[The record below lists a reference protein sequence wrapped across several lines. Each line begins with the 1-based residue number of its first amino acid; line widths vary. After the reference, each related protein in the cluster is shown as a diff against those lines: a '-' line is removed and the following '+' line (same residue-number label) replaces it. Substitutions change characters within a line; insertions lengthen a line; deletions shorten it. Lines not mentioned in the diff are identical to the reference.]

1 MKRWVATAA
10 MVLALL
16 GVAMAPAH
24 ADPINAPFVEPF
36 DITCED
42 GATYTVVVVPGARPG
57 PVDWPPAL
65 VTTSNQVLIPFS
77 FQFTLTNLTT
87 GEVVMEEE
95 ISREPADR
103 AATTTCT
110 FGETFTED
118 GVTFE
123 FVGVVE
129 ELSQPLS

>member
-24 ADPINAPFVEPF
+24 ADPINAPFAEPF

-42 GATYTVVVVPGARPG
+42 GATYTVVVAGRG
-57 PVDWPPAL
+57 LWPPAL

-77 FQFTLTNLTT
+77 FDTTVTNVAT
-87 GEVVMEEE
+87 GEVVFEEE

-103 AATTTCT
+103 VATTTCT
-110 FGETFTED
+110 FGDTFTED

-129 ELSQPLS
+129 VLSQPLG

>member
-24 ADPINAPFVEPF
+24 ADPINAPFAEPF

-42 GATYTVVVVPGARPG
+42 GATYTVVVAGRG
-57 PVDWPPAL
+57 LWPPAL

-77 FQFTLTNLTT
+77 FDTTVTNVAT
-87 GEVVMEEE
+87 GEVVFEEE

-103 AATTTCT
+103 VDTTTCT
-110 FGETFTED
+110 FGDTFTED

-129 ELSQPLS
+129 VLSQPLG

>member
-24 ADPINAPFVEPF
+24 ADPINAPNVVGPF
-36 DITCED
+36 DITCD
-42 GATYTVVVVPGARPG
+42 GATYTVVSVPAQGQ
-57 PVDWPPAL
+57 WPPAL

-77 FQFTLTNLTT
+77 FHFTLTNVAT
-87 GEVVMEEE
+87 GEVVSEEE
-95 ISREPADR
+95 FSKAAATR

-118 GVTFE
+118 GQTFE

-129 ELSQPLS
+129 VLLTPVG

>member
-24 ADPINAPFVEPF
+24 ADPTNAPNSLTFT
-36 DITCED
+36 ITCN
-42 GATYTVVVVPGARPG
+42 GTTYTVVGAVGRG
-57 PVDWPPAL
+57 PWQPAF

-77 FQFTLTNLTT
+77 FQFTVTNLTT
-87 GEVVMEEE
+87 GEVVVVEEPF
-95 ISREPADR
+95 SKEPADR
-103 AATTTCT
+103 TATTTCT
-110 FGETFTED
+110 FTDTFTED

-123 FVGVVE
+123 VVGVVE

>member
-10 MVLALL
+10 MVLGLL
-16 GVAMAPAH
+16 GISMAPAY
-24 ADPINAPFVEPF
+24 ADPTNTEPF
-36 DITCED
+36 LITCED
-42 GATYTVVVVPGARPG
+42 GATYTAVVVVESEH
-57 PVDWPPAL
+57 VMWPPAL

-77 FQFTLTNLTT
+77 FEFTLTNLAT
-87 GEVVMEEE
+87 GQIVSQESV
-95 ISREPADR
+95 SREPAER
-103 AATTTCT
+103 VATTTCT

-129 ELSQPLS
+129 VLSQPLG

>member
-36 DITCED
+36 DITCD
-42 GATYTVVVVPGARPG
+42 GATYTVVVVPGARGAP
-57 PVDWPPAL
+57 WPPAL

-77 FQFTLTNLTT
+77 FDITITNVAT
-87 GEVVMEEE
+87 GEVVFEEHV
-95 ISREPADR
+95 SREPADR
-103 AATTTCT
+103 VATTTCT
-110 FGETFTED
+110 FTQTSTEDGETFQL
-118 GVTFE
+118 
-123 FVGVVE
+123 VGVVE
-129 ELSQPLS
+129 ELSQPLG